1 MRVLYFHQHFTTPAG
16 GGGLRS
22 YQFARALID
31 RGHSVTMVCGS
42 LSQADTGLAGPFR
55 RGVRRGMVDGI
66 DVIEFELAYSNDDRF
81 LKRSWTFARFA
92 VRSLFVALRESC
104 DVVFATTTPLTAAIP
119 GMAARWLRRK
129 PFVFEVRDL
138 WPELPREMGVITNRA
153 VLAALGALEWMAYR
167 SATSLIALSP
177 GIERGINRIVKDDS
191 KTTMIPN
198 GCDIAL
204 FSSPEPS
211 WRPEG
216 VSTSDLMAVFTGAH
230 GIANGLDAV
239 LDVARVLRERHRD
252 DIKIVLVGDG
262 SQKSSLQARA
272 QAEQLTNIVFV
283 PNVTKAKIIGL
294 MAEADVGLQVLA
306 NVPAFYDGT
315 SPNKFFDYL
324 ASGLPVLINY
334 PGWLADLVEGS
345 GCGYV
350 VPAEEPNMMATVLEG
365 ASQNRFD
372 LEEMGVRSRALGES
386 VFDREQL
393 SAQFETVLRSAANHG
408 SVDDR

>member
-1 MRVLYFHQHFTTPAG
+1 
-16 GGGLRS
+16 
-22 YQFARALID
+22 
-31 RGHSVTMVCGS
+31 
-42 LSQADTGLAGPFR
+42 
-55 RGVRRGMVDGI
+55 
-66 DVIEFELAYSNDDRF
+66 
-81 LKRSWTFARFA
+81 
-92 VRSLFVALRESC
+92 
-104 DVVFATTTPLTAAIP
+104 
-119 GMAARWLRRK
+119 
-129 PFVFEVRDL
+129 
-138 WPELPREMGVITNRA
+138 
-153 VLAALGALEWMAYR
+153 
-167 SATSLIALSP
+167 
-177 GIERGINRIVKDDS
+177 
-191 KTTMIPN
+191 
-198 GCDIAL
+198 
-204 FSSPEPS
+204 
-211 WRPEG
+211 
-216 VSTSDLMAVFTGAH
+216 MAVFTGAH